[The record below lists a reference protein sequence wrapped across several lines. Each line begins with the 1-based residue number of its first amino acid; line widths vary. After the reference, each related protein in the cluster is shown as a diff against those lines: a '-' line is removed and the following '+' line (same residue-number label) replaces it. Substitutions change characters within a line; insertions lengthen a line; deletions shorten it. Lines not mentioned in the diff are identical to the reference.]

1 MDDTLEENNEEEMEE
16 IDVTEVALDE
26 GEITE
31 LIEKLQTLKKTK
43 TEFTF
48 DIDEDNE
55 FLIKYQEEDL
65 EEEEDE
71 DSGD

>member
-71 DSGD
+71 DSSD